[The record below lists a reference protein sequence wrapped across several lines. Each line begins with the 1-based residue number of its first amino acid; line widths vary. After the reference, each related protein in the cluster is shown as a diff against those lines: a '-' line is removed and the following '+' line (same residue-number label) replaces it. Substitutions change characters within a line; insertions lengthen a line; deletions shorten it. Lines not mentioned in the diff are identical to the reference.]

1 MKQSR
6 KDDRIQAQMRPGVIT
21 RDGLLGD
28 DIRALRD
35 IIEADEAAVNRLGL
49 SHAGIAARLRELRAA
64 GARGLGDTV
73 TVEGTFEISVDA
85 TRGRLPCPFGH
96 PGLYPAEVVT
106 VRNLKLHETVTFT
119 RLNIHLIASHGFY
132 EGVGSPYRLDPTT
145 LARVLGCGVHQDP
158 G

>member
-1 MKQSR
+1 MSPRIAVAATGDQS
-6 KDDRIQAQMRPGVIT
+6 
-21 RDGLLGD
+21 
-28 DIRALRD
+28 
-35 IIEADEAAVNRLGL
+35 
-49 SHAGIAARLRELRAA
+49 LRAGLDVAAA
-64 GARGLGDTV
+64 GGNAVDAALAAAFVALATEPGLVSFGGGAFINVWPAAGDPV
-73 TVEGTFEISVDA
+73 VVDDTFEISVDS

-96 PGLYPAEVVT
+96 PGLYPNEVVT
-106 VRNLKLHETVTFT
+106 VRNIQLDETLTFT

>member
-6 KDDRIQAQMRPGVIT
+6 KDDLIQAQMRPGVIT

-28 DIRALRD
+28 DTRALRD

-49 SHAGIAARLRELRAA
+49 SHAVLAARLRELRAA
-64 GARGLGDTV
+64 GARGLGDPV
-73 TVEGTFEISVDA
+73 VVDDTFEISVDS

-132 EGVGSPYRLDPTT
+132 EGVGSPYRLEPAT
-145 LARVLGCGVHQDP
+145 LARVLELAL
-158 G
+158 